1 MFPGELMI
9 NSLFWMLFGVL
20 QMFVIAGIYAWAS
33 TIEQVVSKWK
43 VAVLYTIFALFL
55 LTIGGGFTLAGEYES
70 QAGWYFIGFLGTP
83 LIISFAI
90 AVKLFYFKEAKPA

>member
-9 NSLFWMLFGVL
+9 NSLFWMVFGVI
-20 QMFVIAGIYAWAS
+20 QIAIIGAMYAWAMGV
-33 TIEQVVSKWK
+33 EKVVTKWK
-43 VAVLYTIFALFL
+43 IAVLYTIFALFL

-83 LIISFAI
+83 LIIAFAV
-90 AVKLFYFKEAKPA
+90 AVKFMYFKDVKPA

>member
-9 NSLFWMLFGVL
+9 NSLFWMIFGVM
-20 QMFVIAGIYAWAS
+20 QMIIIAAIYTWAS
-33 TIEQVVSKWK
+33 SIEKVVKKWK
-43 VAVLYTIFALFL
+43 VAILYAIFAMFL

-83 LIISFAI
+83 IILSFAI
-90 AVKLFYFKEAKPA
+90 AVRLLYFREAKPA